1 MVSNKQLFSLLSA
14 DFILPAHV
22 DERGKVNMREA
33 GETPFI
39 YWPNY
44 VPCYEANAYMLS
56 QWRQGKSRRNRGGT
70 LAEYAKNITPL
81 IRFCF
86 CNSIGMIDMTDNIF
100 ALFIRG
106 LQSKVENGEL
116 QRSSNAVIKIGR
128 KCIDFLIFIGEL
140 HDNTDFIGES
150 NCRITVT
157 QREIKKQRTGKRAL
171 VRKYWDHADL
181 PDPDPIRKKLP
192 ISPTV
197 VHAIKN
203 EINKVE
209 DKGLRLRKALMIAC
223 FEQTGGRRFEVSHIQ
238 VKDVEKASISYG
250 GAPLL
255 SMITV
260 KGGNNREVP
269 VPRTFIEQAVRYI
282 KRIRR
287 QIIRATIGAK
297 NDHGFLFISHTTGK
311 PLKPDTITTELHQ
324 LCSAAGINNQPGH
337 AHLFRHAYITQKFVA
352 AIQHY
357 ELSNSDEFR
366 KALLSTSKLKLDI
379 QQWTGHKNTESL
391 DIYIDLA
398 FNEMTHMSRVYNS
411 ISLGS
416 AVGIALDRVDCL
428 KVDLAAGKSVTEVLN
443 DFESLLRSFKSDIG
457 DSQGKLENNM

>member
-1 MVSNKQLFSLLSA
+1 MSNKQLFNLLPV

-22 DERGKVNMREA
+22 DEKGKVNMRES
-33 GETPFI
+33 GEIPFI

-70 LAEYAKNITPL
+70 LAEYAKNISPL

-86 CNSIGMIDMTDNIF
+86 CNSIAMIDMTDNLF

-106 LQSKVENGEL
+106 LQSRIKNGEL
-116 QRSSNAVIKIGR
+116 QRSTNAVIKIGR

-140 HDNTDFIGES
+140 HANIDFIGES

-157 QREIKKQRTGKRAL
+157 QREFKKQRAGKRAL

-181 PDPDPIRKKLP
+181 PDPDPIRKRLP
-192 ISPTV
+192 ISPKV

-203 EINKVE
+203 EINKIE

-223 FEQTGGRRFEVSHIQ
+223 FEQTGGRRFEVTHIL
-238 VKDVEKASISYG
+238 VKDVEQASHSYG

-260 KGGNNREVP
+260 KGGNNREIP

-297 NDHGFLFISHTTGK
+297 NDHGFLFISHTTGL
-311 PLKPDTITTELHQ
+311 PLKPDTITTELHK
-324 LCSAAGINNQPGH
+324 LCSAAGIDNQPGH

-357 ELSNSDEFR
+357 ELNNSDEFR

-398 FNEMTHMSRVYNS
+398 FNEMTHMSQVYNS
-411 ISLGS
+411 ISLGA
-416 AVGIALDRVDCL
+416 AVGVALDQVDNLRADLVRGTTVIEAIEELESIL
-428 KVDLAAGKSVTEVLN
+428 KG
-443 DFESLLRSFKSDIG
+443 FKDDVEMAINHP
-457 DSQGKLENNM
+457 DD

>member
-1 MVSNKQLFSLLSA
+1 MASNKQLFSLLSG
-14 DFILPAHV
+14 DFNLPAHV

-33 GETPFI
+33 GEIPFI

-70 LAEYAKNITPL
+70 LAEYAKNISPL

-86 CNSIGMIDMTDNIF
+86 CNSITMIDMTDNLF
-100 ALFIRG
+100 AQFVRG
-106 LQSKVENGEL
+106 LQSRNKSGEL

-140 HDNTDFIGES
+140 HDNIDFIGES
-150 NCRITVT
+150 NCRISVT
-157 QREIKKQRTGKRAL
+157 QREIKKKRAGKRP
-171 VRKYWDHADL
+171 VVIKYWDHADL

-192 ISPTV
+192 ISPKV
-197 VHAIKN
+197 VHALKN
-203 EINKVE
+203 EINTIV

-238 VKDVEKASISYG
+238 IKDVEKASLSSG

-260 KGGNNREVP
+260 KGGDNREVP
-269 VPRTFIEQAVRYI
+269 VPRTFIEQAMRYI

-287 QIIRATIGAK
+287 KIIRSTIGTK
-297 NDHGFLFISHTTGK
+297 NDHGFLLISHTTGK
-311 PLKPDTITTELHQ
+311 PLKPDTITTELHN
-324 LCSAAGINNQPGH
+324 LCSSAGVDDEPGH

-357 ELSNSDEFR
+357 ELNNSDEFR

-411 ISLGS
+411 ISLGA
-416 AVGIALDRVDCL
+416 AVGVALDQVDSL
-428 KVDLAAGKSVTEVLN
+428 RAELVAGA
-443 DFESLLRSFKSDIG
+443 RSAEIIDELELILIGFKDDIEMATKQTY
-457 DSQGKLENNM
+457 D